1 MIGRE
6 AVGRGGDDLMA
17 TDLTVLLDDRAG
29 QLAHMGEALGD
40 AGVTIEGISATTSDG
55 VGIVHVLVDNAMVA
69 QNALIL
75 ADIKVEGEADA
86 VVVDLTAEEAG
97 KPGTLG
103 GLAGKLRTAVLD
115 VLVAYL
121 SARGQVA
128 GVTNG
133 DDSAREVLQA

>member
-1 MIGRE
+1 
-6 AVGRGGDDLMA
+6 MA

-40 AGVTIEGISATTSDG
+40 AGVAIEGISATTSDG

-86 VVVDLTAEEAG
+86 VVIDLTAEEAS

-103 GLAGKLRTAVLD
+103 RLAGKVGAAGINVS
-115 VLVAYL
+115 VAYL
-121 SARGQVA
+121 ATRDRVA
-128 GVTNG
+128 FVTN
-133 DDSAREVLQA
+133 DNERAREVLQA